1 MTDKSPHKSSDKKK
15 AALTLK
21 EKRSA
26 KKAKSE
32 TKGKAFIGVT
42 ALAESQASHAL

>member
-15 AALTLK
+15 PALTLK
-21 EKRSA
+21 EKRTA

-32 TKGKAFIGVT
+32 TKGSVIPPTG
-42 ALAESQASHAL
+42 H

>member
-1 MTDKSPHKSSDKKK
+1 MSSPKSIGSSKSS
-15 AALTLK
+15 
-21 EKRSA
+21 KR
-26 KKAKSE
+26 KAKSE